1 MARSW
6 AQHRAKPLI
15 RSFSYIPIVR
25 NPIYIR
31 FLVIT
36 SACLFLL
43 AATVIALP
51 AVQGGRG
58 GSNPPNPLSSQPPPR
73 LPDGTVNL
81 GRVPGELGIWQLPYI
96 TNMGARNIVAG
107 APPSA
112 ARGEGAAPAG
122 QRGGAPAEPWVPF
135 QPWAAAV

>member
-6 AQHRAKPLI
+6 ARHRAKPLI

-25 NPIYIR
+25 NRIYIR
-31 FLVIT
+31 LLVIT

-73 LPDGTVNL
+73 LPDGTVQF
-81 GRVPGELGIWQLPYI
+81 GRVPAEVW
-96 TNMGARNIVAG
+96 RF
-107 APPSA
+107 
-112 ARGEGAAPAG
+112 
-122 QRGGAPAEPWVPF
+122 QRSHLSHL
-135 QPWAAAV
+135 